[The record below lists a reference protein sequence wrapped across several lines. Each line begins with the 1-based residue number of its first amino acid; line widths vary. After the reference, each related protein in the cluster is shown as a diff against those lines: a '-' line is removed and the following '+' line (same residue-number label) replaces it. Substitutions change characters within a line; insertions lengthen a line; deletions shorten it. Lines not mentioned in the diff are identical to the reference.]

1 MTDYTKLVEALREAK
16 KHMWKQPQI
25 ELYPIMDDAAAAIE
39 ELQAE
44 VEFYKNLAE
53 ERQETADRKE
63 RLLGTYRAQNIYSAK
78 DSSGNLITNLCSLNC
93 SEIPNS

>member
-63 RLLGTYRAQNIYSAK
+63 RF
-78 DSSGNLITNLCSLNC
+78 
-93 SEIPNS
+93 